1 MLKHMRTTLRL
12 DDGMFLQVKRI
23 AAETRR
29 TMTAV
34 FEDALREMLA
44 RRQKSA
50 RSAAVRL
57 PVCHGKGLQP
67 GVDLD
72 HSAGLLDIMEGQG
85 GPR

>member
-1 MLKHMRTTLRL
+1 MLLHMRTTLRL
-12 DDGMFLQVKRI
+12 NDGLFRQVKRL
-23 AAETRR
+23 AAETHR
-29 TMTAV
+29 TLTAV

-50 RSAAVRL
+50 RSAPLDL
-57 PVCHGKGLQP
+57 PVFHGKGLQP

-72 HSAGLLDIMEGQG
+72 HGAGLLDLMEGRD

>member
-1 MLKHMRTTLRL
+1 MRTTLNL
-12 DDGMFLQVKRI
+12 DDGLFRQVKRL
-23 AAETRR
+23 AAETHR

-50 RSAAVRL
+50 RAAAVRL
-57 PVCHGKGLQP
+57 PVFSGNGLQP

-72 HSAGLLDIMEGQG
+72 HSSGLLDLMEGR
-85 GPR
+85 GPH